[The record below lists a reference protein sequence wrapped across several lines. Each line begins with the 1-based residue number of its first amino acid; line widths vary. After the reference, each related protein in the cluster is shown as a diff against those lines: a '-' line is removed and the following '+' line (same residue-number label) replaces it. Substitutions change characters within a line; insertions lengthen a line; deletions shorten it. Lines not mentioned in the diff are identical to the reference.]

1 MFKLKKGGFVIYILL
16 FLANATWGFN
26 IIITKFNYDSFDPL
40 FLVYLKIFFSM
51 LSLLVYI
58 YFKKIPFEKASFK
71 QVVINTNLINVLN
84 FMMTY
89 LALKTIKGSQ
99 VATINCL
106 SPLIMACI
114 TFKQQKWNFK
124 KIGLFFFILVG
135 FFITIHFDFSTLNIS
150 FFMMLGALL
159 FYNIGNYRLRSINQN
174 LFIYNF
180 YMFFVAFVELTVF
193 LLFQHE
199 QLFYHI
205 YRFPFWLFVLSS
217 GIGYAFIQSVSFFSI
232 KKIGPF
238 STSFFM
244 AFNPLFTYIF
254 SLFFLKESFDW
265 MILIGFLCIFI
276 ASLAILKETL
286 KQNKF

>member
-1 MFKLKKGGFVIYILL
+1 MIYILL
-16 FLANATWGFN
+16 FLANAIWGLN
-26 IIITKFNYDSFDPL
+26 IIVTKYNYASFNPL

-71 QVVINTNLINVLN
+71 QVVINANLINVLN

-99 VATINCL
+99 VATLNCL
-106 SPLIMACI
+106 SPLIMAII
-114 TFKQQKWNFK
+114 TFKQQKWNLK
-124 KIGLFFFILVG
+124 KVGLLFFVLLG
-135 FFITIHFDFSTLNIS
+135 FFLTIHFDFSSLNIS
-150 FFMMLGALL
+150 FLMMIAALV
-159 FYNIGNYRLRSINQN
+159 FYNFGNYRLRFVKQN

-180 YMFFVAFVELTVF
+180 YMFFVAFVEFTIF
-193 LLFQHE
+193 LLFQNE
-199 QLFYHI
+199 TLFFHI
-205 YRFPFWLFVLSS
+205 HYFPFWLFVLSS
-217 GIGYAFIQSVSFFSI
+217 GVGYAFIQSVSFFSI
-232 KKIGPF
+232 KRIGPF

-265 MILIGFLCIFI
+265 MILIGFLCIFV
-276 ASLAILKETL
+276 ASLGILKETS

>member
-1 MFKLKKGGFVIYILL
+1 MIYILL
-16 FLANATWGFN
+16 FLANATWGLN

-180 YMFFVAFVELTVF
+180 YMFLLHLLNLPFFFYFNMNSFFIIFIVF
-193 LLFQHE
+193 LFGF
-199 QLFYHI
+199 LFY
-205 YRFPFWLFVLSS
+205 L
-217 GIGYAFIQSVSFFSI
+217 Q
-232 KKIGPF
+232 
-238 STSFFM
+238 
-244 AFNPLFTYIF
+244 
-254 SLFFLKESFDW
+254 E
-265 MILIGFLCIFI
+265 
-276 ASLAILKETL
+276 
-286 KQNKF
+286 

>member
-1 MFKLKKGGFVIYILL
+1 MDNGLIGG
-16 FLANATWGFN
+16 AKEDG
-26 IIITKFNYDSFDPL
+26 S
-40 FLVYLKIFFSM
+40 
-51 LSLLVYI
+51 
-58 YFKKIPFEKASFK
+58 
-71 QVVINTNLINVLN
+71 
-84 FMMTY
+84 
-89 LALKTIKGSQ
+89 AL
-99 VATINCL
+99 
-106 SPLIMACI
+106 
-114 TFKQQKWNFK
+114 
-124 KIGLFFFILVG
+124 
-135 FFITIHFDFSTLNIS
+135 DFSTLNIS

-159 FYNIGNYRLRSINQN
+159 FYNVGNYRLRSINQN

>member
-1 MFKLKKGGFVIYILL
+1 MIYILL
-16 FLANATWGFN
+16 FLANATWGLN

-150 FFMMLGALL
+150 FFMMLG
-159 FYNIGNYRLRSINQN
+159 LRSINQN

>member
-1 MFKLKKGGFVIYILL
+1 MESNRILPKGILFPFILL
-16 FLANATWGFN
+16 T
-26 IIITKFNYDSFDPL
+26 T
-40 FLVYLKIFFSM
+40 
-51 LSLLVYI
+51 
-58 YFKKIPFEKASFK
+58 
-71 QVVINTNLINVLN
+71 
-84 FMMTY
+84 
-89 LALKTIKGSQ
+89 
-99 VATINCL
+99 
-106 SPLIMACI
+106 
-114 TFKQQKWNFK
+114 
-124 KIGLFFFILVG
+124 LFFAWAVPNNLTDTMLAAFKRIMSISDSKTAWIQIVCYLLGYGCCAIPGALFIKKYTYKSGVMLG
-135 FFITIHFDFSTLNIS
+135 LGLYA
-150 FFMMLGALL
+150 LGALL